1 MAKPSTKKSSGRPA
15 TRRARKTSSPGG
27 RVSSAASRSLAAIPV
42 EVLAAELKRRRSE
55 LPKLEARAKALR
67 TELAAVESRIALI
80 SGSAPATAVQARVQP
95 VRNAPKRA
103 ASSGARGARRMN
115 GKPTLAERILAQLR
129 SHAGPMSPRAI
140 AEGLSKELGREV
152 NQSFLVHISVTL
164 RKLVNGGLV
173 AQPARAQYVA
183 KDVPGEPSH

>member
-27 RVSSAASRSLAAIPV
+27 RVSSASSRSLAAIPV

-55 LPKLEARAKALR
+55 IPKLEARAKTLR
-67 TELAAVESRIALI
+67 AELAAVESRIALI
-80 SGSAPATAVQARVQP
+80 SGSAPAAVVQARAQS

-103 ASSGARGARRMN
+103 ASSGVRAVRRMN

-129 SHAGPMSPRAI
+129 GSAGPMSPRAI